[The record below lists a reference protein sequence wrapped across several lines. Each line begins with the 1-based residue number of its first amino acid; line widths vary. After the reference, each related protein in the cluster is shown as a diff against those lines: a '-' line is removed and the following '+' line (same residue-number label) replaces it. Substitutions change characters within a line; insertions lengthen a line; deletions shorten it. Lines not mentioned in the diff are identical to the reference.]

1 MGMKSRM
8 MCEAEQGGARLD
20 ESGAEAALRR
30 ARRPVAKPREGVQ
43 GTRGECWAR
52 CPWGTPD
59 PEMPAESAALTLLTP
74 GADAR

>member
-1 MGMKSRM
+1 MKSRM
-8 MCEAEQGGARLD
+8 TSEAEQGGALLD
-20 ESGAEAALRR
+20 ESDAEAAPGR
-30 ARRPVAKPREGVQ
+30 ARRPVVKPREEVP

-59 PEMPAESAALTLLTP
+59 PEMAAESAALTLLTP